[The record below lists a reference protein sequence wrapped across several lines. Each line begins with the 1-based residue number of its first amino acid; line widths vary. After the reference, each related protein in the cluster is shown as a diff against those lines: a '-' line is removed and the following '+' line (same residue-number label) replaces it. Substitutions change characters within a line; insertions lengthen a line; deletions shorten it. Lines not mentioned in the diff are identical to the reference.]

1 MFLQGYWLYNTYRLS
16 GQQFEKEVSDVVRRL
31 EYGYAVAD
39 IERLGL
45 FTDSMGRRDTARLTR
60 IVDLLLSGPQPAPL
74 HDTDTLRGRR
84 RLITDSQMKIA
95 IFDER
100 TTTFRKPVR
109 DTLNFRIDTR
119 NSYTKEEFTR
129 LSHSVQSGI
138 DSLLHRAG
146 IGSAYAFTLSNING
160 AKATYFPDEDTF
172 KRLSGKTSWDAKM
185 GVERPY
191 RMTLAVGNGIVYILR
206 NMAWVLLS
214 SIAIVGMTAW
224 AYVMMLRTIFQQK
237 RLSDVKTDFIN
248 NMTHEFKT
256 PIATVSL
263 AVEALEHFDVMK
275 KPEQAREYLD
285 ICRNELN
292 RISVMVERVLKMAAF
307 EKLDFTLT
315 LQKTDIG
322 KLLADI
328 VENMRPQWEQRNA
341 TITVQSSGSVAAK
354 IDRTHLANVIYNLI
368 DNSLKYADRVPEI
381 EISYRPIGV
390 DRLRLTVCD
399 NGIGIPTAYQSQV
412 FDNFFRVPTGNI
424 HNAKGFGLGLSYVA
438 TVVKKHHGQISLDS
452 AVGKG
457 STFTID
463 LPINGPQN

>member
-74 HDTDTLRGRR
+74 HDTDTLRGSR

-224 AYVMMLRTIFQQK
+224 AYLMMLRTIFQQK

-263 AVEALEHFDVMK
+263 AVEALQHFDVMK

-368 DNSLKYADRVPEI
+368 DNSLKYAERVPEI